1 MTVHDGKALRRMEV
15 TMSRVTIVGLGG
27 SLAKHSSS
35 LSALSVALEGAREH
49 GADVRLFDLREL
61 NLPVFVPDADPTP
74 AAARELCDAVFA
86 ARGLLWSSPLYH
98 GTVSGSFKNALDWLQ
113 LLSDRNPPYLTDKV
127 VGLIS
132 AARTAC
138 RPSTRWNLSCGLFE
152 DGPFHSCYRS
162 HRHGRRSRVAGCSTN
177 ASRNSSGRSVVN
189 SLARLKCLR
198 PARSRQLR
206 RAKWRLRSNH
216 CVDSCRDSSGDKAP
230 KLQIMVV
237 ARDRKSLQ

>member
-1 MTVHDGKALRRMEV
+1 MEV
-15 TMSRVTIVGLGG
+15 TMSRLTIVGLGG

-61 NLPVFVPDADPTP
+61 NLPMFVPDADPTP

-86 ARGLLWSSPLYH
+86 ARGMLWSSPLYH

-132 AARTAC
+132 TAGG
-138 RPSTRWNLSCGLFE
+138 THGLQAVNTMEFVVRALRGWAVPLVLPIPQAWQAFK
-152 DGPFHSCYRS
+152 DGRVAD
-162 HRHGRRSRVAGCSTN
+162 SRVEEQLRAL
-177 ASRNSSGRSVVN
+177 GRE
-189 SLARLKCLR
+189 LARAAQLFAAATVTTPDASKVEAQVEPLR
-198 PARSRQLR
+198 
-206 RAKWRLRSNH
+206 
-216 CVDSCRDSSGDKAP
+216 
-230 KLQIMVV
+230 
-237 ARDRKSLQ
+237 